1 MYKLSNNNNML
12 SSEILKNDKNF
23 LVIKENYSNF
33 TSLVK
38 FYSYKSLIAVY
49 DKNSKILNITNLWD
63 YSQTTLKQFKNFI
76 NNFTCFDYKTKKEFA
91 KIIQKENI
99 FYM

>member
-12 SSEILKNDKNF
+12 SSEILKSEKNYII
-23 LVIKENYSNF
+23 IKENYSNF

-38 FYSYKSLIAVY
+38 FYSYKSLVAIY
-49 DKNSKILNITNLWD
+49 DKNAKILNITNLWD

-76 NNFTCFDYKTKKEFA
+76 NNYTCFEYKTKKEFE
-91 KIIQKENI
+91 KIINTNEI
-99 FYM
+99 YYL